1 MSVAVVM
8 QMVVVNVAIVLI
20 TAVMMI
26 RKTVKNRR
34 LETTHKSG
42 GDRESEKV

>member
-1 MSVAVVM
+1 MGVAVVM

-26 RKTVKNRR
+26 RKTVTFRW